1 MEAYKV
7 GIRISMPPFRL
18 ASEPE
23 ALGTR
28 PSNRLLELDPLCA
41 RITPHVVGDG
51 ESGKD
56 PETSQ
61 LKFAAKLH
69 SCRIIQR

>member
-1 MEAYKV
+1 ML
-7 GIRISMPPFRL
+7 PFRL

-23 ALGTR
+23 VLGTR
-28 PSNRLLELDPLCA
+28 PSNRSSELDPLCA
-41 RITPHVVGDG
+41 TRITPHVVGDG

-56 PETSQ
+56 PETLQ